1 MNEETNILLSELVEA
16 VEKLNSPDLLSVGA
30 TVLAAVVAAVITYVL
45 GKRQN
50 ELQKQQL
57 AIQVRQNELQAEQTR
72 LQEQQNNLQEVQTDL
87 MKQQTKAKE
96 YNIYRGLYETVN
108 SIHIATA
115 GFVMK
120 MYGTIVPKDN
130 IKIYSVDSIRE
141 EIANLKN
148 DLSRKTIDVELKFPN
163 DYHRCESYKF
173 ILALMETAVN
183 RIDAIEKQ
191 GLINVDNLID
201 VQTIVSDINKGDKHL
216 LGMIQS
222 CISEGAQ
229 RKELI
234 DTLIAISTLYEE
246 VCDSAFLDK
255 IKDKI

>member
-1 MNEETNILLSELVEA
+1 MDYETKIYLDKLTEA
-16 VEKLNSPDLLSVGA
+16 VEELNSPDWWSIAA
-30 TVLAAVVAAVITYVL
+30 TFFAAVVAAGITWHL
-45 GKRQN
+45 GKRQNKLQQQQVEIQKRQN
-50 ELQKQQL
+50 ELQ
-57 AIQVRQNELQAEQTR
+57 EEQTR

-87 MKQQTKAKE
+87 MKQQTKAQE
-96 YNIYRGLYETVN
+96 YNIYRGLYEMVN

-130 IKIYSVDSIRE
+130 IKIYSLDSIRE

-191 GLINVDNLID
+191 GLINVYNLID

-246 VCDSAFLDK
+246 VCDSAFLEK
-255 IKDKI
+255 IKSKI